1 MEDRLNLVGPNSFFT
16 FIFFAFDVNNE
27 YERNTMSEQLTKMTA
42 ADALVIMLD
51 KMGVKHI
58 FGVCGDTSLPFYD
71 SLVKLDHDITH
82 ILTRDERCAAYMAD
96 VYARL
101 TNRVGVV
108 EGPSGAGATYMVPGI
123 AEANGTTI
131 PVLAITSDIPVAGRD
146 RFVLTECDQEA
157 LFKTFTK
164 YTRVAEIPEAVPTA
178 VRAAFNAMTSGTPGA
193 AHIGLPYDVLKGEVD
208 ASEVWVDPSFNSF
221 PCRRTLPSSED
232 LQAAVTL
239 LQESKKIAIV
249 CGGGV
254 MHSGAV
260 EELIELCETL
270 GSPVGTTISAKGTIT
285 ETHPLAMGTI
295 GTNGST
301 AGARDVLREAD
312 TLVYIGCRVG
322 SVTSEKRTNP
332 YNGEKK
338 ILHIDIDPKSI
349 GANYL
354 TDVSLVG
361 DAKATIAELLTTLK
375 KAQAKTFSQ
384 NWGIEAVRVS
394 KVQKKERFDRYSQSD
409 DMPIYG
415 ERFVTE
421 LQKSLPD
428 DAIVVSDPGTPTPF
442 LCAFFET
449 QQSGRSFI
457 FHRFHGGLGFA
468 LPGVVGAHF
477 ANTGRKIVGIMGD
490 GSFGF
495 SSGELE
501 TIVRY
506 NLPVTLIVLNNS
518 SFGWIRAGQ
527 DRSFGKRYFSTKFS
541 TTDHAKIASAY
552 GLKTWSVK
560 DPNLLA
566 ATLKEA
572 FETEGPTLVDV
583 YTRPLEESEV
593 PVTAFLG

>member
-1 MEDRLNLVGPNSFFT
+1 
-16 FIFFAFDVNNE
+16 
-27 YERNTMSEQLTKMTA
+27 MSEETKKITA

-71 SLVKLDHDITH
+71 SLIKIDHGMTH

-157 LFKTFTK
+157 LFKTFTQ
-164 YTRVAEIPEAVPTA
+164 YTRVAETAEVVPTA

-193 AHIGLPYDVLKGEVD
+193 AHIGLPYDVLKGELNAD
-208 ASEVWVDPSFNSF
+208 EIWADPSFGHF
-221 PCRRTLPSSED
+221 PCRRVLPSFED
-232 LQAAVTL
+232 LKDAVEL
-239 LQESKKIAIV
+239 LQRADKVAIV

-260 EELIELCETL
+260 DELIAFCEKL
-270 GSPVGTTISAKGTIT
+270 GAPVGTTISAKGTIT
-285 ETHPLAMGTI
+285 ETHPLSMGTI

-312 TLVYIGCRVG
+312 TLIYIGCRVG
-322 SVTSEKRTNP
+322 SVTSEKRMNP

-361 DAKATIAELLTTLK
+361 DAKAILSALLPMINMVEPS
-375 KAQAKTFSQ
+375 A
-384 NWGIEAVRVS
+384 WGESAVSVANI
-394 KVQKKERFDRYSQSD
+394 QKKERFDRYSQSD
-409 DMPIYG
+409 AMPIYG

-421 LQKSLPD
+421 LQKSLPE

-442 LCAFFET
+442 LCAFFQT
-449 QQSGRSFI
+449 QRSGRSFI

-477 ANTGRKIVGIMGD
+477 ADTGRKVVGIMGD

-495 SSGELE
+495 SVGELE

-527 DRSFGKRYFSTKFS
+527 DRSFGKRYFSTQFS
-541 TTDHAKIASAY
+541 TTDHAKVAEAY

-572 FETEGPTLVDV
+572 FETDGPTLVDV

>member
-1 MEDRLNLVGPNSFFT
+1 
-16 FIFFAFDVNNE
+16 
-27 YERNTMSEQLTKMTA
+27 MSEQSKKITG
-42 ADALVIMLD
+42 ADAMVKMLD

-71 SLVKLDHDITH
+71 SLKKLDHGITH
-82 ILTRDERCAAYMAD
+82 ILTRDERSAGYMAD

-131 PVLAITSDIPVAGRD
+131 PVLAITSDIPVVGRD

-157 LFKTFTK
+157 LFGPFTK
-164 YTRVAEIPEAVPTA
+164 YTRVAETPEVVPTA
-178 VRAAFNAMTSGTPGA
+178 MRAAFNAMTSGTPGA
-193 AHIGLPYDVLKGEVD
+193 AHIGLPYDVLKGEL
-208 ASEVWVDPSFNSF
+208 SEDEIWGDESFGQF
-221 PCRRTLPSSED
+221 PCRRTVPTESDLTKAVDLLESSN
-232 LQAAVTL
+232 
-239 LQESKKIAIV
+239 KIAII

-260 EELIELCETL
+260 EELIAFAEVL
-270 GSPVGTTISAKGTIT
+270 GAPIGTTISAKGTVA
-285 ETHPLAMGTI
+285 ETHPLSIGTI

-301 AGARDVLREAD
+301 AGSRDVLRDAD
-312 TLVYIGCRVG
+312 TLIYIGCRVG

-332 YNGEKK
+332 HNGEKK

-361 DAKATIAELLTTLK
+361 DAKETLTALNK
-375 KAQAKTFSQ
+375 RVANSEMSCRLSEWGPKASIDA
-384 NWGIEAVRVS
+384 

-409 DMPIYG
+409 EMPIYG

-421 LQKSLPD
+421 LQKSLPE

-449 QQSGRSFI
+449 QRSGRSFI

-477 ANTGRKIVGIMGD
+477 ANTGRKVVGVMGD

-527 DRSFGKRYFSTKFS
+527 DRSFGKRYFSTEFS
-541 TTDHAKIASAY
+541 TTDHAKVAEAY
-552 GLKTWSVK
+552 GLKSWTVK
-560 DPNLLA
+560 DPNELA
-566 ATLKEA
+566 TTLEKA
-572 FETEGPTLVDV
+572 FATEGPTLVDV
-583 YTRPLEESEV
+583 YTRRLEDSEV

>member
-1 MEDRLNLVGPNSFFT
+1 
-16 FIFFAFDVNNE
+16 
-27 YERNTMSEQLTKMTA
+27 MSEQSKKITG
-42 ADALVIMLD
+42 ADALVMMLD

-71 SLVKLDHDITH
+71 SLTKLNHDITH
-82 ILTRDERCAAYMAD
+82 ILTRDERSAAYMAD

-101 TNRVGVV
+101 TNKVGVV

-131 PVLAITSDIPVAGRD
+131 PVLAITSDIPVTGRD

-157 LFKTFTK
+157 LFKPFTK
-164 YTRVAEIPEAVPTA
+164 YTRVAETPEVVPTTI
-178 VRAAFNAMTSGTPGA
+178 RAAFNAMTSGAPGA
-193 AHIGLPYDVLKGEVD
+193 AHIGLPYDVLKGQLD
-208 ASEVWVDPSFNSF
+208 INEVWGDNSF
-221 PCRRTLPSSED
+221 GQYPCRRTVPAKED
-232 LQAAVTL
+232 FTKAAHL
-239 LQESKKIAIV
+239 LLEAEKVAII

-260 EELIELCETL
+260 EEFIALAECL
-270 GSPVGTTISAKGTIT
+270 GAPIGTTISAKGTVA
-285 ETHPLAMGTI
+285 ESHPLAMGTI

-301 AGARDVLREAD
+301 AGAREVLREAD
-312 TLVYIGCRVG
+312 TLIYVGCRIG

-361 DAKATIAELLTTLK
+361 DAKAILTEMLLLIK
-375 KAQAKTFSQ
+375 SSASKCRESEWGPKAVTAS
-384 NWGIEAVRVS
+384 R
-394 KVQKKERFDRYSQSD
+394 VQKKERFDRYSHSD
-409 DMPIYG
+409 AMPIYG

-442 LCAFFET
+442 LCAFFEPKRY
-449 QQSGRSFI
+449 GRSFI

-527 DRSFGKRYFSTKFS
+527 DRSFGKRYFSTQFS
-541 TTDHAKIASAY
+541 TTDHKKVAEAY
-552 GLKTWSVK
+552 GLKAWSVR
-560 DPNLLA
+560 DPNDLA
-566 ATLKEA
+566 ATLAQA
-572 FETEGPTLVDV
+572 FATEGPTLVDV
-583 YTRPLEESEV
+583 YTRPLEDSEV

>member
-1 MEDRLNLVGPNSFFT
+1 
-16 FIFFAFDVNNE
+16 
-27 YERNTMSEQLTKMTA
+27 MSEQQKKITA
-42 ADALVIMLD
+42 ADSLVMMLD

-71 SLVKLDHDITH
+71 SLTKIDHGMTH

-193 AHIGLPYDVLKGEVD
+193 AHIGLPYDVLKGELD
-208 ASEVWVDPSFNSF
+208 ADEVWGDPSFGVF
-221 PCRRTLPSSED
+221 PCRRTLPSNED
-232 LQAAVTL
+232 LAAAIDL
-239 LQESKKIAIV
+239 LLNAEKIALV

-254 MHSGAV
+254 LHSGAV
-260 EELIELCETL
+260 DELIAFSELL
-270 GSPVGTTISAKGTIT
+270 GAPVGTTISAKGTIT

-361 DAKATIAELLTTLK
+361 DAKVILSELVALLAKQESKCLLSEWGLK
-375 KAQAKTFSQ
+375 AVKASKT
-384 NWGIEAVRVS
+384 
-394 KVQKKERFDRYSQSD
+394 QKKERFDRYSQSD
-409 DMPIYG
+409 AMPIYG

-442 LCAFFET
+442 LCAFFEP
-449 QQSGRSFI
+449 QKSGRSFI

-477 ANTGRKIVGIMGD
+477 ANTGRKVVGVMGD

-527 DRSFGKRYFSTKFS
+527 DRSFGKRYFSTQFS
-541 TTDHAKIASAY
+541 TTDHAKVAAAY
-552 GLKTWSVK
+552 GLKSWSVK
-560 DPNLLA
+560 DPNVLA
-566 ATLKEA
+566 ETLAEA
-572 FETEGPTLVDV
+572 FATEGPTLVDV

>member
-1 MEDRLNLVGPNSFFT
+1 
-16 FIFFAFDVNNE
+16 
-27 YERNTMSEQLTKMTA
+27 MSEQLKKITA
-42 ADALVIMLD
+42 ADALVMMLD

-71 SLVKLDHDITH
+71 SLIKIDHDITH

-131 PVLAITSDIPVAGRD
+131 PVLAITSDIPVSGRD

-164 YTRVAEIPEAVPTA
+164 YTRVAETAESVPTA

-193 AHIGLPYDVLKGEVD
+193 AHIGLPYDVLKNELD
-208 ASEVWVDPSFNSF
+208 ADEVWADPSFGVF
-221 PCRRTLPSSED
+221 PCRRTLPSSDD
-232 LQAAVTL
+232 LKAAITL
-239 LQESKKIAIV
+239 LQESKKIALV

-260 EELIELCETL
+260 EELIEFSEIL
-270 GSPVGTTISAKGTIT
+270 GSPVGTTISAKGTVV
-285 ETHPLAMGTI
+285 ESHPLAMGTI

-361 DAKATIAELLTTLK
+361 DAKAILTELNNLLDKKKIACGL
-375 KAQAKTFSQ
+375 SG
-384 NWGIEAVRVS
+384 WGIDAVKSS

-409 DMPIYG
+409 AMPIYG

-421 LQKSLPD
+421 LQKSLPK

-442 LCAFFET
+442 LCAFFEP
-449 QQSGRSFI
+449 QRSGRSFI

-477 ANTGRKIVGIMGD
+477 ANTGRKVVGIMGD

-495 SSGELE
+495 SVGELE

-527 DRSFGKRYFSTKFS
+527 DRSFGKRYFSTQFS
-541 TTDHAKIASAY
+541 TTDHAKVAEAY
-552 GLKTWSVK
+552 GLKSWSVK
-560 DPNLLA
+560 DPNTLA
-566 ATLKEA
+566 ETLKEA
-572 FETEGPTLVDV
+572 FETDGPTLVDV

>member
-1 MEDRLNLVGPNSFFT
+1 MSDT
-16 FIFFAFDVNNE
+16 K
-27 YERNTMSEQLTKMTA
+27 NTITG
-42 ADALVIMLD
+42 ADALVLMLD
-51 KMGVKHI
+51 KMRVKHI

-71 SLVKLDHDITH
+71 SLIKIDHGITH
-82 ILTRDERCAAYMAD
+82 ILARDERCAAYMAD

-108 EGPSGAGATYMVPGI
+108 EGPSGGGATYMVPGI

-131 PVLAITSDIPVAGRD
+131 PILAITSDIPVAGRD
-146 RFVLTECDQEA
+146 RFVLTECDQET
-157 LFKTFTK
+157 LFSSFTK
-164 YTRVAEIPEAVPTA
+164 YTRVAETAEVVPTM

-193 AHIGLPYDVLKGEVD
+193 AHIGLPYDVLKAELPKD
-208 ASEVWVDPSFNSF
+208 EVWGDPSFGKF
-221 PCRRTLPSSED
+221 PCRRTLPSKTD
-232 LQAAVTL
+232 LDLAVSL
-239 LQESKKIAIV
+239 IEGEEKIAVV

-254 MHSGAV
+254 LHSMAT
-260 EELIELCETL
+260 EELIEFIELV
-270 GSPVGTTISAKGTIT
+270 GSPLGTTISAKGTVA

-301 AGARDVLREAD
+301 AGARDVLKNAD
-312 TLVYIGCRVG
+312 LIIYIGCRVG

-338 ILHIDIDPKSI
+338 ILHIDLDPKSI

-361 DAKATIAELLTTLK
+361 DAKEILASLNALLATKTLK
-375 KAQAKTFSQ
+375 SSTS
-384 NWGIEAVRVS
+384 NWGTKAVADSR
-394 KVQKKERFDRYSQSD
+394 VQKLERFSKYSHSNS
-409 DMPIYG
+409 MPMYG

-421 LQKSLPD
+421 LQKVLPD

-449 QQSGRSFI
+449 QRSGRSFI

-468 LPGVVGAHF
+468 IPGVVGAHF

-495 SSGELE
+495 SCGELE
-501 TIVRY
+501 TIARY
-506 NLPVTLIVLNNS
+506 NLPATLIVLNNS

-527 DRSFGKRYFSTKFS
+527 DRSFGKRYFSTNFS
-541 TTDHAKIASAY
+541 TTDHAKVAEAY
-552 GLKTWSVK
+552 GFNAWSVK
-560 DPNLLA
+560 DPNKLA
-566 ATLKEA
+566 ETLKIA
-572 FETEGPTLVDV
+572 FETDGPTLVDV
-583 YTRPLEESEV
+583 YTLPLEESEV

>member
-1 MEDRLNLVGPNSFFT
+1 
-16 FIFFAFDVNNE
+16 
-27 YERNTMSEQLTKMTA
+27 MSNVKQKITG
-42 ADALVIMLD
+42 ADALVMMLD

-71 SLVKLDHDITH
+71 SLTKLEHGITH
-82 ILTRDERCAAYMAD
+82 ILTRDERSAAYMAD

-164 YTRVAEIPEAVPTA
+164 YTRVTETPEVVPTA
-178 VRAAFNAMTSGTPGA
+178 VRAAFNAMTSGVPGA
-193 AHIGLPYDVLKGEVD
+193 AHLGLPYDVLKGELD
-208 ASEVWVDPSFNSF
+208 PEEVWGDGSFGHF
-221 PCRRTLPSSED
+221 PCRRTLPASED
-232 LQAAVTL
+232 LQAAAKL
-239 LQESKKIAIV
+239 LLESEKIAII

-254 MHSGAV
+254 MHSNAV
-260 EELIELCETL
+260 EELQAVAETL
-270 GSPVGTTISAKGTIT
+270 GAAIGTTISAKGTIT

-312 TLVYIGCRVG
+312 TLVYVGCRVG

-332 YNGEKK
+332 HNGEKK

-361 DAKATIAELLTTLK
+361 DAKATLAQLLPLLATTESKSRLTEWGP
-375 KAQAKTFSQ
+375 KAVA
-384 NWGIEAVRVS
+384 AS
-394 KVQKKERFDRYSQSD
+394 KVQKKERFDRYSQSNEQ
-409 DMPIYG
+409 PIYG

-449 QQSGRSFI
+449 QSSGRSFI

-477 ANTGRKIVGIMGD
+477 ANTGRKVVGVMGD

-527 DRSFGKRYFSTKFS
+527 DRSFGKRYFSTEFS
-541 TTDHAKIASAY
+541 TTDHAKVAEAY
-552 GLKTWSVK
+552 GLKSWKVE
-560 DPNLLA
+560 DPNELA

-572 FETEGPTLVDV
+572 FETDGPTLVDV
-583 YTRPLEESEV
+583 YTRRLEDSEV

>member
-1 MEDRLNLVGPNSFFT
+1 
-16 FIFFAFDVNNE
+16 
-27 YERNTMSEQLTKMTA
+27 MSEPSKKITG
-42 ADALVIMLD
+42 ADALVMMLD

-71 SLVKLDHDITH
+71 SLTKLSHDITH
-82 ILTRDERCAAYMAD
+82 ILTRDERSAAYMAD

-164 YTRVAEIPEAVPTA
+164 YTRVAETPEVVPTM
-178 VRAAFNAMTSGTPGA
+178 VRAAFNAMTSGAPGA

-208 ASEVWVDPSFNSF
+208 IEEVWGDSSFGVF
-221 PCRRTLPSSED
+221 PCRRTLPSKED
-232 LQAAVTL
+232 LQAAIDL
-239 LQESKKIAIV
+239 LIKAEKIAIV

-254 MHSGAV
+254 MHSEAV
-260 EELIELCETL
+260 EEFIAFSEAL
-270 GSPVGTTISAKGTIT
+270 GAPVGTTISAKGTIV
-285 ETHPLAMGTI
+285 ESHPLAMGTI

-301 AGARDVLREAD
+301 AGARDVLRDAD
-312 TLVYIGCRVG
+312 TLVYVGCRVG

-361 DAKATIAELLTTLK
+361 DAKAILAELLPELIK
-375 KAQAKTFSQ
+375 QSVRCLQSK
-384 NWGIEAVRVS
+384 WGESAVTASRI
-394 KVQKKERFDRYSQSD
+394 QKKERFDRYSQSD
-409 DMPIYG
+409 AMPIYG

-442 LCAFFET
+442 LCAFFEPK
-449 QQSGRSFI
+449 QSGRSFI

-468 LPGVVGAHF
+468 LPGVVGALF

-506 NLPVTLIVLNNS
+506 QLPVTLIVLNNS

-541 TTDHAKIASAY
+541 TTDHAKVAEAY
-552 GLKTWSVK
+552 GLKAWSVK
-560 DPNLLA
+560 DPNTLA
-566 ATLKEA
+566 ATLEEA
-572 FETEGPTLVDV
+572 FQFNGPTLVDV

>member
-1 MEDRLNLVGPNSFFT
+1 
-16 FIFFAFDVNNE
+16 
-27 YERNTMSEQLTKMTA
+27 MSEQLKKITA
-42 ADALVIMLD
+42 ADALVMMLD

-71 SLVKLDHDITH
+71 SLIKIDHDITH

-131 PVLAITSDIPVAGRD
+131 PVLAITSDIPVSGRD

-164 YTRVAEIPEAVPTA
+164 YTRVAETAESVPTA

-193 AHIGLPYDVLKGEVD
+193 AHIGLPYDVLKNELD
-208 ASEVWVDPSFNSF
+208 ADEVWADPSFGVF
-221 PCRRTLPSSED
+221 PCRRTLPSSDD
-232 LQAAVTL
+232 LKAAITL
-239 LQESKKIAIV
+239 LQESKKIALV

-260 EELIELCETL
+260 EELIEFSEIL
-270 GSPVGTTISAKGTIT
+270 GSPVGTTISAKGTVV
-285 ETHPLAMGTI
+285 ESHPLAMGTI

-301 AGARDVLREAD
+301 AGARDLLREAD

-361 DAKATIAELLTTLK
+361 DAKAILTELNNLLDKKKIACGL
-375 KAQAKTFSQ
+375 SG
-384 NWGIEAVRVS
+384 WGIDAVKSS

-409 DMPIYG
+409 AMPIYG

-421 LQKSLPD
+421 LQKSLPK

-442 LCAFFET
+442 LCAFFEP
-449 QQSGRSFI
+449 QRSGRSFI

-477 ANTGRKIVGIMGD
+477 ANTGRKVVGIMGD

-495 SSGELE
+495 SVGELE

-527 DRSFGKRYFSTKFS
+527 DRSFGKRYFSTQFS
-541 TTDHAKIASAY
+541 TTDHAKVAEAY
-552 GLKTWSVK
+552 GLKSWSVK
-560 DPNLLA
+560 DPNTLA
-566 ATLKEA
+566 ETLKEA
-572 FETEGPTLVDV
+572 FETDGPTLVDV